1 LKQTHPAWQYAHG
14 DFVMTVDLVQLTR
27 EDDGQDLIEY
37 ALLAGLLAVACIAL
51 LLELT
56 QMREF
61 LARAGQA
68 LTNAI

>member
-1 LKQTHPAWQYAHG
+1 MQARMETLMKAN
-14 DFVMTVDLVQLTR
+14 LIQLTR
-27 EDDGQDLIEY
+27 KEDGQDLIEY
-37 ALLAGLLAVACIAL
+37 ALLAGLLAIACITL

-68 LTNAI
+68 LNDAL